1 MKTEILFLRTQK
13 RSAVKLIRETCANY
27 NGGLCLSLDTPCP
40 QIHSDTVL
48 CLWFRNVV
56 LPSNKALHTQIIKAN
71 GFKLCLVCGK
81 VFRASSNHAKY
92 CPECGRFQRR
102 EQEARRLR
110 NLRAAKRR

>member
-1 MKTEILFLRTQK
+1 MKAEILFLRTQK
-13 RSAVKLIRETCANY
+13 RGAVKLIRETCANY
-27 NGGLCLSLDTPCP
+27 NGGMCLSLDTPCP